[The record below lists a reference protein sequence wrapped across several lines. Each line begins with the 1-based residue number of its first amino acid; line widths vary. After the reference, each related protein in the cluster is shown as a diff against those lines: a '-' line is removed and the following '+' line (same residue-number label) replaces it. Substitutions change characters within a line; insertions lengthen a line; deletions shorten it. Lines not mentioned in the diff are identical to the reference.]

1 MNTYLM
7 TDNNHLYAY
16 VEALRHNISPARLML
31 LQANSLVQNSSFG
44 MMKNSHLETL
54 VKANIDILERLTR
67 KYKKPIFGIRNC
79 VIDGQ
84 ETLVRRKVIT
94 KDPFCNLLHFSKP
107 NYSKT
112 QPKMLIVAPMSGHH
126 ATLLRG
132 TVQDTLPHFDVYIT
146 DWIDAN
152 QVPICDGS
160 FDLDSYIDY
169 IMNYI
174 RLLGPNIHVYAV
186 CQPTVPVL
194 AATAI
199 MSEMHDE
206 HIPKSLILTGGPIDA
221 RKNPTMPNDFAMQR
235 NLEWFDSAM
244 ITSVPSNYPGY
255 RRRVYPGFL
264 QLLSFV
270 NMNLQRHIT
279 SHFDMYKSLLIED
292 DEKADKQKKFYD
304 EYFSVMD
311 LPAEFYL
318 QTIKEVF
325 HDFSLAK
332 GKFISRGRKVN
343 LAAIEKCALLGI
355 EGEKDDIAAIGQTK
369 AALDLCKNI
378 PNSMKKY
385 HLQKG
390 AGHYGVFS
398 GSKFR
403 NIIVPEIKE
412 FVYAHD

>member
-1 MNTYLM
+1 MP
-7 TDNNHLYAY
+7 DNNHLYAY
-16 VEALRHNISPARLML
+16 VEAMRYNISPARFML
-31 LQANSLVQNSSFG
+31 LQASNFVQQSAFG
-44 MMKNSHLETL
+44 IMHNSHLENL

-67 KYKKPIFGIRNC
+67 KYKKPIFGIKSC
-79 VIDGQ
+79 TIDGN
-84 ETLVRRKVIT
+84 ETLVSRKIIK

-107 NYSKT
+107 NYSKI

-174 RLLGPNIHVYAV
+174 RFLGPNVHVYAV

-199 MSEMHDE
+199 MSEMKDDN
-206 HIPKSLILTGGPIDA
+206 IPKSLILTGGPIDA
-221 RKNPTMPNDFAMQR
+221 RKNPTMPNDFAIQR
-235 NLEWFDSAM
+235 NLEWFDSMM

-270 NMNLQRHIT
+270 SMNMKMHIT
-279 SHFDMYKSLLIED
+279 SHFDMYKSLLIEN
-292 DEKADKQKKFYD
+292 DEKVDKQKKFYD

-325 HDFSLAK
+325 QDFSLAK
-332 GKFISRGRKVN
+332 GKFVSRGRKVN

-355 EGEKDDIAAIGQTK
+355 EGEKDDIAAVGQTK

-378 PNSMKKY
+378 PNSMKQY
-385 HLQKG
+385 YLQKG
-390 AGHYGVFS
+390 VGHYGAFS

-403 NIIVPEIKE
+403 NMIVPKMKE
-412 FVYAHD
+412 FVYAYD